1 MLTARETRERIRV
14 DRAVGGYYVAFPL
27 RLQPAKLVK
36 GLAAACVR
44 RGVKIFENSPVIR
57 IADHEVS
64 TASASVDCATVLMCT
79 EGYVHEFPVAGF
91 RPSVI
96 AINSSMIATEPL
108 TSTQWKEIGWSD
120 YELFSDAA
128 HVFTYA
134 QRTDDGRIAIGGRGS
149 PYRWNSRTGGRGV
162 TPKKTIEHLVHR
174 LLEYF
179 PNAGAVSR
187 RARLVGLPRSH
198 PRLVRKRFARPSE
211 RARNRLGARGA
222 RSHCY
227 ASGGENSRREDRAR
241 GERVRRHA
249 LCESRITP
257 VGTRTPSLGRHQ
269 YGVQVASARGPRR
282 RAEREW
288 EDGHARSTG
297 NVTVRGIAALRRRAW
312 GESACLSVRVC
323 C

>member
-179 PNAGAVSR
+179 PNAGPFRAAHAWSGCLGVTRDWCGSVS
-187 RARLVGLPRSH
+187 L
-198 PRLVRKRFARPSE
+198 
-211 RARNRLGARGA
+211 
-222 RSHCY
+222 
-227 ASGGENSRREDRAR
+227 DRAR
-241 GERVRRHA
+241 G
-249 LCESRITP
+249 L
-257 VGTRTPSLGRHQ
+257 
-269 YGVQVASARGPRR
+269 
-282 RAEREW
+282 
-288 EDGHARSTG
+288 
-297 NVTVRGIAALRRRAW
+297 GIASGLAGHGVTATHLAGRILAEKTVHGASEYDDTPFVNHESPRWEPEPLRWVGINTAYKLLRLADPVEER
-312 GESACLSVRVC
+312 SASGKTAMLARLGTSLSGA
-323 C
+323 